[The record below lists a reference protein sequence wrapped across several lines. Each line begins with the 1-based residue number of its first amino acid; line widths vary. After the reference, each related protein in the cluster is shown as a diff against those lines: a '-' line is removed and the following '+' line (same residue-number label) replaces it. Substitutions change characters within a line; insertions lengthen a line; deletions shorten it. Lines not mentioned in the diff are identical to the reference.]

1 MLIGARILRH
11 PIALKRPAAPWSGA
25 RHGPKIESR
34 E

>member
-11 PIALKRPAAPWSGA
+11 LIALKHPAAPWSGA
-25 RHGPKIESR
+25 QHWPKIESR